1 MAKALNAAD
10 HLTGDSGAYPT
21 CFPLPVQTGIQKM
34 VTIDLAY
41 EHFLLQ

>member
-10 HLTGDSGAYPT
+10 HLAGDSGAYPT
-21 CFPLPVQTGIQKM
+21 YFPMPVQTGIQKM
-34 VTIDLAY
+34 VMSDLAY

>member
-10 HLTGDSGAYPT
+10 HLTGDSAVYPT
-21 CFPLPVQTGIQKM
+21 CFPVPVQTGFQKM
-34 VTIDLAY
+34 VVNDLAY